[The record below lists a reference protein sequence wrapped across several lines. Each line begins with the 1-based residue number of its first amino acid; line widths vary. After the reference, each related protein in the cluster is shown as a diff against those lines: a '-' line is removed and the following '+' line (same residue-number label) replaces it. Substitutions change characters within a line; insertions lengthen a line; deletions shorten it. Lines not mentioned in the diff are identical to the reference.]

1 MNGAACLN
9 VAVTEMPHVVVLGA
23 GFGGIAATNEL
34 SKEGFRVTLIDRHP
48 YNTFQPLLYQVATGG
63 LNAGDVTYAL
73 RYFAAKHEGVRFR
86 RAEVVGID
94 HGAREVICDDGV
106 RIGFDYLIIGNGITT
121 NHFGIPGAA
130 EYTMSMYTRAE
141 ALRVRDMIFGALE
154 IIAGTSDPNTGAFTV
169 VVVGGGATGVEMA
182 GQLAELKT
190 ETIPSTY
197 PELNPARVHVVLVE
211 MTEHLLAPFDDS
223 LRKYALRELIKRGVD
238 VRLKTAISE
247 VHPDRVDFK
256 DGSSMP
262 VDLVIWAAGVAG
274 DTEIRNWGL
283 PIGRAGRIEV
293 NPDTTVVGQER
304 IFAVG
309 DASIIVEDPLPQLA
323 QPAIQMGKHA
333 AKQIT
338 RLYRGL
344 DTQKFVYR
352 DKGTMATIGR
362 GDAVLQMPTGLKL
375 TGVIA
380 WLGWIAL
387 HIVFLLGG
395 RNRVQ
400 TLVNLGSRYAGP
412 RRSNAIVGDVM
423 EPPKMQMRKELDQA
437 DVVQLVEPEPARTPT
452 TAA

>member
-1 MNGAACLN
+1 
-9 VAVTEMPHVVVLGA
+9 MPHVVVVGA
-23 GFGGIAATNEL
+23 GFAGVSAVSEL

-63 LNAGDVTYAL
+63 LNAGDVTYSL

-86 RAEVVGID
+86 RASVVGID
-94 HGAREVICDDGV
+94 KEAQEVLCDDGV
-106 RIGFDYLIIGNGITT
+106 KVAYDYLVIGNGITT

-130 EYTMSMYTRAE
+130 EYTMSMYTRAD
-141 ALRVRDMIFGALE
+141 ALKVRDTIFGSLE
-154 IIAGTSDPNTGAFTV
+154 IIAGTSDPNTGGFTV

-190 ETIPSTY
+190 ESLPSTY
-197 PELNPARVHVVLVE
+197 PELNPALVHVVLVE
-211 MTEHLLAPFDDS
+211 MGEFLLAPFDDS

-238 VRLKTAISE
+238 VRLKTALSE
-247 VHPDRVDFK
+247 VHADHVDFK

-262 VDLVIWAAGVAG
+262 VDLVIWAAGVSG
-274 DTEIRNWGL
+274 NPKVRDWGI

-293 NPDTTVVGQER
+293 NGDTRVVGEEK
-304 IFAVG
+304 IFAIG
-309 DASIIVEDPLPQLA
+309 DSSVIVDNPLPQLA

-333 AKQIT
+333 AKQIA

-344 DTQKFVYR
+344 ETETFSYF

-362 GDAVLQMPTGLKL
+362 GDAVLQMPFGLKMK
-375 TGVIA
+375 GVLA

-387 HIVFLLGG
+387 HLVFLLGG
-395 RNRVQ
+395 RNRIQ

-423 EPPKMQMRKELDQA
+423 EPPRLRA
-437 DVVQLVEPEPARTPT
+437 SRNA
-452 TAA
+452 

>member
-1 MNGAACLN
+1 
-9 VAVTEMPHVVVLGA
+9 MPHVVVVGA
-23 GFGGIAATNEL
+23 GFAGISATTQL
-34 SKEGFRVTLIDRHP
+34 AKEGFRVTLIDRHP

-63 LNAGDVTYAL
+63 LNAGDVTYSL
-73 RYFAAKHEGVRFR
+73 RYFAAKHRGVRFR
-86 RAEVVGID
+86 RAAVVAIDHDAQEVV
-94 HGAREVICDDGV
+94 CDDGV
-106 RIGFDYLIIGNGITT
+106 RVGFDYLVIGNGITT

-130 EYTMSMYTRAE
+130 EFTMSMYTRAE
-141 ALRVRDMIFGALE
+141 ALRVRDTIFGSLE

-182 GQLAELKT
+182 GQMAELKT

-211 MTEHLLAPFDDS
+211 MGEHLLAPFDDA
-223 LRKYALRELIKRGVD
+223 LRQYALKELVKRGVD

-247 VHPDRVDFK
+247 VHADRVDFK

-262 VDLVIWAAGVAG
+262 VDLVIWAAGVSG
-274 DTEIRNWGL
+274 SPVVRDWGL

-293 NPDTTVVGQER
+293 NGDIRVVGFEN
-304 IFAVG
+304 IFAIG
-309 DASIIVEDPLPQLA
+309 DSSVIVDNPLPQLA
-323 QPAIQMGKHA
+323 QPALQTGKHA
-333 AKQIT
+333 GRQIA
-338 RLYRGL
+338 RLHRGL
-344 DTQKFVYR
+344 ETETFSYY

-362 GDAVLQMPTGLKL
+362 GDAVLQMPIGLKL

-400 TLVNLGSRYAGP
+400 TLINLGSRYAGP

-423 EPPKMQMRKELDQA
+423 ETPKLRAMREVDS
-437 DVVQLVEPEPARTPT
+437 
-452 TAA
+452 